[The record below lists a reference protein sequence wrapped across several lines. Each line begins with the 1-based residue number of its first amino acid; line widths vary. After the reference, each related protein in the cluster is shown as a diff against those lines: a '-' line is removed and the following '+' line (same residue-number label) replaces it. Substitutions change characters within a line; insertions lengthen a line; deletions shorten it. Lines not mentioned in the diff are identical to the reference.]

1 MEKTISITDI
11 PQEIKDFLKMP
22 PSIKKNLM
30 YQRRFQGNVC
40 TTANVLIREDGTV
53 HYSYTV
59 YRIKRAK
66 AFFLKK
72 DQHYGFT
79 VDPKGKMKVWFGGKL
94 QTIPCLN
101 EVLYKLDKDWVKNEY
116 LQFMTPSVMGKVI
129 AGKITNPH
137 DLFTAILKLYRVKNA
152 SASKLRHA
160 VEKNVLNKTHLLQG
174 IAAAKNL
181 DHYVDFLINSGGLTH
196 GTVPDMI
203 QQALVLERKIDFN
216 WSAKRMEEE
225 HKKWTDDLMDLESDS
240 MSKEPLEWLK
250 PFREFSTGSYKL
262 LETEFD
268 VFAEGKRMRHCV
280 FTNYWTSIQHKSYV
294 VFHVDDGSEYGYTL
308 GLHYSKHDG
317 LTYSQMTTRFNA
329 MPSEYYVR
337 SVKLWVDSINNKL
350 KHVKHEPEQFELV
363 F

>member
-1 MEKTISITDI
+1 MEKTISIVDMQ
-11 PQEIKDFLKMP
+11 QEVKDFLQME
-22 PSIKKNLM
+22 PSIKKNLL
-30 YQRRFQGNVC
+30 YQRRFQGNGCV
-40 TTANVLIREDGTV
+40 TANVLIREDGTV

-59 YRIKRAK
+59 YRIKRGK

-72 DQHYGFT
+72 DQHHGFT

-94 QTIPCLN
+94 HSIPCLN
-101 EVLYKLDKDWVKNEY
+101 EVLLKLNKEWVKNEY

-152 SASKLRHA
+152 SASKLRTA
-160 VEKNVLNKTHLLQG
+160 VEKNILNKTNLLQG
-174 IAAAKNL
+174 IAIAKNL
-181 DHYVDFLINSGGLTH
+181 DHYVDFLSNNNGLVH

-216 WSAKRMEEE
+216 WSMKRMDEE

-250 PFREFSTGSYKL
+250 PFRQFSTGSYKL
-262 LETEFD
+262 LDTEFD
-268 VFAEGKRMRHCV
+268 VFAEGKRMKHCV

-337 SVKLWVDSINNKL
+337 SVNLWIHSINNKL
-350 KHVKHEPEQFELV
+350 KHVQHESEQYQSV
-363 F
+363 W